1 MELSSPDNP
10 KLITMMPTRKPTEEV
25 HTIKRKS
32 PTKMNVSDFLDE
44 KKKRISKKLSQ
55 HFGSDLLDFNSSSK
69 KNKEPKYGRRASFTL
84 KPKIKKELLKEYKQQ
99 LRMEKKYRKLVI
111 TQNLFDSSFEES
123 GEENDDVGL
132 EIYISSESYFI
143 LVFDIFITF
152 FTFYL
157 LFCIPLRLAERKN
170 YYTEQSKIFVVF
182 NIITEVLYILDFI
195 LCFFRTYHDYQ
206 YQKIT
211 DIYNI
216 IMNYIT
222 NDFLLDLIEA
232 IPSYI
237 ICKNYCYENVGFN
250 AELSGFEIIMT
261 ILQMVKSLKILKVLG
276 AGGNRAVEILHEKIA
291 ENFFFENVFNIFTF
305 VFKIF
310 SFLHILICI
319 HIFLGWQSYPN
330 WMIHINII
338 DEALIIKYISSFYF
352 IIETMTTVGYGDI
365 ICISSVERFFQ
376 LILLS
381 IGIVSYSFIISKF
394 TNYVMK
400 QSKEEIELDK
410 KMNELEQ
417 IRIQYPLIPYKLY
430 MKIQTYFRK
439 KSEKK
444 NNKNEMTNLVNNLP
458 DKLRNDMLLVIYRDA
473 INKFYIFKGCNNT
486 DFITQMCAA
495 FIQTTVDKETILMPE
510 GKKVENIIFVKEG
523 RLILEAVINLTNP
536 SESYEKYFRE
546 NFKSINAKAFQN
558 MRNSVSY
565 TNSQIDYKQIENNN
579 YLSYL
584 EERLMESNKIGT
596 KGNSFF
602 DVTRNSVSFQ
612 IGEESEEEQ
621 EQERSATAALKEKE
635 GANYQHLKILD
646 VRKNEHFGDCLL
658 FLEKPAPLT
667 LKVKSKKAVIFIL
680 KKKDAKNINNIH
692 HNIMDRIREKSLR
705 NLIALKH
712 KTIDILKQYIGNKLN
727 KIKRTQ
733 LQNASWFNEKSR
745 NNILHDITN
754 FLNNSLNII
763 EKGELSPNSPLNANA
778 TPFRRNIVQDIINAR
793 ASKISNNKE
802 YKTTKTNRT
811 NTSFKGYKGL
821 LTINT
826 PSNNQIRK
834 KIGGFRKSNE
844 TEFHSISSKNN
855 YLHLNYEPKLKFK
868 NKHQNKSFSLIT
880 KPESGKLKI
889 DKLPQSHNNIKY
901 RSGFSKKSVVNLNPE
916 GKDKKRVKFKVDL
929 QENESVSKEFIA
941 GTGTL
946 EVSSSED
953 PSPSPSPSEAT
964 QGEEKTTSLNDV
976 ITEAD
981 SEVRK
986 KIKSSVERQKILKLC
1001 RIQTKMIELYQK
1013 KMNEKPKPNN
1023 KSFDMKED
1031 DELKKI
1037 SDLNNIIY
1045 KKLLEYLDAE
1055 EDTEIVGEKIMGR
1068 NYRSEKVI
1076 SFSIKS
1082 SYSNLNNL
1090 TKGKIII
1097 NNNYKI
1103 DIKNLIQNYI
1113 KEKNKNSMNSLDYLV
1128 KNYYNQNQDIDQITF
1143 HNVSPKSPKSP
1154 RRKRV
1159 KFQINRSSKNLNNKL
1174 EKDRIP
1180 TKILSHQIKKT
1191 ITNKIEQYKNFK
1203 SMDIDDNFSNIK
1215 NKKEKTKTITNSSSK
1230 LNIDIENNSYQKT
1243 NSNSG
1248 NGFTRFINSI
1258 YMKYM
1263 KLKGK

>member
-206 YQKIT
+206 YKKIT

-330 WMIHINII
+330 WMIHINIM

-365 ICISSVERFFQ
+365 ICISSIERFFQ

-444 NNKNEMTNLVNNLP
+444 NN
-458 DKLRNDMLLVIYRDA
+458 
-473 INKFYIFKGCNNT
+473 IF
-486 DFITQMCAA
+486 DF
-495 FIQTTVDKETILMPE
+495 F
-510 GKKVENIIFVKEG
+510 
-523 RLILEAVINLTNP
+523 
-536 SESYEKYFRE
+536 
-546 NFKSINAKAFQN
+546 
-558 MRNSVSY
+558 
-565 TNSQIDYKQIENNN
+565 
-579 YLSYL
+579 
-584 EERLMESNKIGT
+584 
-596 KGNSFF
+596 SF
-602 DVTRNSVSFQ
+602 
-612 IGEESEEEQ
+612 
-621 EQERSATAALKEKE
+621 
-635 GANYQHLKILD
+635 
-646 VRKNEHFGDCLL
+646 
-658 FLEKPAPLT
+658 
-667 LKVKSKKAVIFIL
+667 
-680 KKKDAKNINNIH
+680 
-692 HNIMDRIREKSLR
+692 
-705 NLIALKH
+705 
-712 KTIDILKQYIGNKLN
+712 
-727 KIKRTQ
+727 
-733 LQNASWFNEKSR
+733 
-745 NNILHDITN
+745 LH
-754 FLNNSLNII
+754 
-763 EKGELSPNSPLNANA
+763 
-778 TPFRRNIVQDIINAR
+778 
-793 ASKISNNKE
+793 
-802 YKTTKTNRT
+802 
-811 NTSFKGYKGL
+811 
-821 LTINT
+821 
-826 PSNNQIRK
+826 
-834 KIGGFRKSNE
+834 
-844 TEFHSISSKNN
+844 
-855 YLHLNYEPKLKFK
+855 
-868 NKHQNKSFSLIT
+868 
-880 KPESGKLKI
+880 
-889 DKLPQSHNNIKY
+889 
-901 RSGFSKKSVVNLNPE
+901 
-916 GKDKKRVKFKVDL
+916 
-929 QENESVSKEFIA
+929 
-941 GTGTL
+941 
-946 EVSSSED
+946 
-953 PSPSPSPSEAT
+953 
-964 QGEEKTTSLNDV
+964 
-976 ITEAD
+976 
-981 SEVRK
+981 
-986 KIKSSVERQKILKLC
+986 
-1001 RIQTKMIELYQK
+1001 
-1013 KMNEKPKPNN
+1013 
-1023 KSFDMKED
+1023 
-1031 DELKKI
+1031 
-1037 SDLNNIIY
+1037 
-1045 KKLLEYLDAE
+1045 
-1055 EDTEIVGEKIMGR
+1055 
-1068 NYRSEKVI
+1068 
-1076 SFSIKS
+1076 
-1082 SYSNLNNL
+1082 
-1090 TKGKIII
+1090 
-1097 NNNYKI
+1097 
-1103 DIKNLIQNYI
+1103 
-1113 KEKNKNSMNSLDYLV
+1113 
-1128 KNYYNQNQDIDQITF
+1128 
-1143 HNVSPKSPKSP
+1143 
-1154 RRKRV
+1154 
-1159 KFQINRSSKNLNNKL
+1159 
-1174 EKDRIP
+1174 
-1180 TKILSHQIKKT
+1180 
-1191 ITNKIEQYKNFK
+1191 
-1203 SMDIDDNFSNIK
+1203 
-1215 NKKEKTKTITNSSSK
+1215 
-1230 LNIDIENNSYQKT
+1230 
-1243 NSNSG
+1243 
-1248 NGFTRFINSI
+1248 
-1258 YMKYM
+1258 
-1263 KLKGK
+1263 